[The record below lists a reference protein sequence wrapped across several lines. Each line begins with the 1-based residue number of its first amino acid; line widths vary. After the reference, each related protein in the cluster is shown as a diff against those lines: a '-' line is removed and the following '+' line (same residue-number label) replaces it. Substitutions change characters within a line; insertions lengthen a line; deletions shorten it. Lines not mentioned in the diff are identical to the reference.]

1 MSWVHYHVLGTST
14 MSWVHRPCLG
24 YISQNV
30 SHDIKNVLQDMY
42 PRYVNEHV
50 CLGYIDH
57 VLGTSTMS
65 WVHRPC
71 LGQQYDIVGTFSI
84 SWAHG
89 LISWVHVLMSW
100 VHLTYRGYISYDVVN
115 TCHPRHKSCS
125 PRHDQCAPRHVP
137 KIWCTSNTSWVTI
150 WYRGHI

>member
-14 MSWVHRPCLG
+14 MSWVHFAKCIPRHQKCSPRH
-24 YISQNV
+24 V
-30 SHDIKNVLQDMY
+30 SKIC
-42 PRYVNEHV
+42 RRT
-50 CLGYIDH
+50 C
-57 VLGTSTMS
+57 MS

-125 PRHDQCAPRHVP
+125 PRHDHCSPRHVP
-137 KIWCTSNTSWVTI
+137 KIWCTSNMSWVTI
-150 WYRGHI
+150 